1 MPNIWLKEL
10 LQFIWFGL
18 IAAVLGSVL
27 GYPFAVLFLYT
38 LVYLGWYF
46 YNLHRL
52 EIWLRRG
59 RKYAPPQSRGLWGE
73 VLDGIYR
80 LQIRSRKRSKRL
92 VKLLNRFRETTGAM
106 PDGIIVLQANGGIE
120 WWNETAKAL
129 LNLRYPQDVGQRMNN
144 LIRHPDFLAYLMG
157 ELEESDVVIP
167 SPLNDQLILS
177 IRIIPYGKYQQ
188 LVLIRD
194 VTLMQKSDQ
203 MRRDFV
209 ANISHELRTPLTVMS
224 GYIENL
230 QFDSDD
236 EQIRNHALEVM
247 AQQARRMKQLTED
260 LMLLSSLENSQ
271 SSSRQEVVDVTR
283 LLRSLQEEARIVGSE
298 KQHDIQ
304 LELDEQVCLRSN
316 PKELDSIFTNLVIN
330 AVNYT
335 PEGGRIVIRWYADD
349 HGAHFEVEDTG
360 IGIAPHHLSRLTERF
375 YRVDVARSRET
386 GGSGLGLAIVKHAM
400 QQNGGV
406 LRIKSDLGRGSTFC
420 CDFPFDRVVYKDK
433 PDTQEQAI

>member
-27 GYPFAVLFLYT
+27 GYPFAILFLYT
-38 LVYLGWYF
+38 LAYLGWYF
-46 YNLHRL
+46 YNLHQL

-157 ELEESDVVIP
+157 ELEENDVVIP

-271 SSSRQEVVDVTR
+271 SSSRQEVVDVAR
-283 LLRSLQEEARIVGSE
+283 LLRSLQEEARVVGSE

-406 LRIKSDLGRGSTFC
+406 LRIKSELGRGSTFC
-420 CDFPFDRVVYKDK
+420 CDFPSDRVVYKDK